1 MVNSSEIA
9 KGSGFQAIQNLLNVL
24 REGGDRDTKAI
35 ILLLFHIAIFA
46 AMIIPDGIHVLL
58 RKGIGKAKT
67 NLFSIALASISF
79 VVFGYYLF
87 FNDSLGI
94 GLIGQTTNSNKIIGS
109 LFIALGVINFYRGT
123 EARKLLKQNNINS
136 DALGES
142 LWFASFSNINAN
154 PLKLILLYEPL
165 YIALLGVMLCLY
177 NFYGGIALLIC
188 AASIWIHYLVLYIT
202 ASFSSN
208 TSPVNKKGTVSR

>member
-1 MVNSSEIA
+1 MVNSNELA
-9 KGSGFQAIQNLLNVL
+9 KGSGFQAIQNVLNIL
-24 REGGDRDTKAI
+24 RKDGETDTKSI
-35 ILLLFHIAIFA
+35 ILLIFHISIFA
-46 AMIIPDGIHVLL
+46 AMIIPDGTHTLL
-58 RKGIGKAKT
+58 RKRIGKVKT

-87 FNDSLGI
+87 LNDSFDM
-94 GLIGQTTNSNKIIGS
+94 GLTGQITYSNKIVGS
-109 LFIALGVINFYRGT
+109 LFIALGVINFYRGI
-123 EARKLLKQNNINS
+123 EARKLFKENNINS

-165 YIALLGVMLCLY
+165 YIALLGAMLCLY

-188 AASIWIHYLVLYIT
+188 AASIWIHYLVLYIS
-202 ASFSSN
+202 ASLSSN
-208 TSPVNKKGTVSR
+208 TSSVNKKGTISR